1 MGYVP
6 SKYGVRFVHGIS
18 FCPQYNYLVG
28 VCIFILVTTIKT
40 NVLRIAIKY
49 IMMKAKVFEPIS

>member
-28 VCIFILVTTIKT
+28 VCIFILVTTILTKDC
-40 NVLRIAIKY
+40 
-49 IMMKAKVFEPIS
+49 